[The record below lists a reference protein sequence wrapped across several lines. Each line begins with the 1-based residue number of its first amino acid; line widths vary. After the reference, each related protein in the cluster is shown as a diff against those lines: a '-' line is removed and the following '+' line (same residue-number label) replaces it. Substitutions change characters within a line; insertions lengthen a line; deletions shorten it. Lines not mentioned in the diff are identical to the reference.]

1 MSAAMAMKT
10 SPSRA
15 KLTEVGSRVRQGER
29 RPGNATKSIEVA
41 TTRRVHHLGGQRRR
55 RSLAIPSAGPP
66 LGVQIIAQWL
76 LVEARLCAARL
87 VLLRGPE
94 AGAIGSEHFVDQPD
108 RTDGVA
114 AELEL
119 RVGDDDPAGGRPGSR
134 PGGRQ
139 RRSPAAASG

>member
-55 RSLAIPSAGPP
+55 RSLAIPSARPP
-66 LGVQIIAQWL
+66 PGVPIIPQLL
-76 LVEARLCAARL
+76 LVEAGLCAARL
-87 VLLRGPE
+87 LFLRGPE
-94 AGAIGSEHFVDQPD
+94 AGG
-108 RTDGVA
+108 DGGGD
-114 AELEL
+114 L
-119 RVGDDDPAGGRPGSR
+119 RAPPG
-134 PGGRQ
+134 
-139 RRSPAAASG
+139 